1 MKYDS
6 WAPLWSGI
14 VMSSLWDEDD
24 FTIKVFL
31 TMLAVKDADHICRVT
46 PYELWK
52 LTKAY
57 NGKEKTQE
65 QVLEALKVL
74 SSPDTKRRDHQ
85 EFQGRRIKAVEDG
98 WLVLNGEKY
107 RQKVS
112 DEMKKARNRRAQ
124 AAHRERAKIGKSKL
138 LPGEGANE
146 RAIRNGATRE
156 QSEDNAHRSLP
167 ESFQEQ
173 PAPYHI

>member
-1 MKYDS
+1 
-6 WAPLWSGI
+6 
-14 VMSSLWDEDD
+14 MSSLWDEDD

-31 TMLAVKDADHICRVT
+31 TMLAIKDADHICRVT

-52 LTKAY
+52 LTKHY

-74 SSPDTKRRDHQ
+74 ASPDTKRKDHQ
-85 EFQGRRIKAVEDG
+85 EFEGRRIEAVEDG

-112 DEMKKARNRRAQ
+112 EEMKKARNRRS
-124 AAHRERAKIGKSKL
+124 AAAFRERNKHGKSKL
-138 LPGEGANE
+138 LPGEATNE
-146 RAIRNGATRE
+146 RAIRNGANQAETDRIGHRTLPDKCQE
-156 QSEDNAHRSLP
+156 SET
-167 ESFQEQ
+167 
-173 PAPYHI
+173 PYQA